1 MGDTELGAVDDGLSG
16 TATGTDAVVRVFV
29 SYRRDDV
36 PDATDRLTASLVG
49 HLGKDHVFLDIDSI
63 EIGARFASVVGKW
76 VARCDVLLAV
86 MGPGWLSATDGDGNR
101 RLDDPKDFVRLEIEA
116 GLTRSVRVVPVL
128 IHGAKIPKASELPES
143 LVPLLDRNAVELTR
157 PYWDLDVEKLIRA
170 IKRLGVEAS
179 REAEETRRAVTG
191 VATEK
196 VEPERVDPEP
206 AAAEPA
212 AAEPAADE
220 LQAKDETDHDVEEQP
235 RDEADDERIAALW
248 QRQRHQRGLRLS
260 LLNLGVAKSR
270 IADGERVLILA
281 RGQRGMVGG
290 LLAVTDRRIIYF
302 TESRFREEFRMEE
315 WDLGKVENADGKRG
329 DVAFMVD
336 GRKISF
342 FALKDPEA
350 DGAAVAERIN
360 QARAALAAPR
370 AGAAN

>member
-86 MGPGWLSATDGDGNR
+86 MGRSWLSATDDDGNR

-116 GLTRSVRVVPVL
+116 GLTRGVRVVPVL
-128 IHGAKIPKASELPES
+128 IHGARMPKASELPES

-157 PYWDLDVEKLIRA
+157 PYWDLDIEKLITA

-179 REAEETRRAVTG
+179 REVEETRRAVTG
-191 VATEK
+191 VAAPQP
-196 VEPERVDPEP
+196 EPERVQTDTVESERTP
-206 AAAEPA
+206 AEPQYEA
-212 AAEPAADE
+212 ATPQVA
-220 LQAKDETDHDVEEQP
+220 EEQ
-235 RDEADDERIAALW
+235 RVADLW
-248 QRQRHQRGLRLS
+248 ERQRHQRGLRLS

-270 IADGERVLILA
+270 IADGERVSILA
-281 RGQRGMVGG
+281 RCQRGMVGG
-290 LLAVTDRRIIYF
+290 LLAVTDRRIIFF

-315 WDLGKVENADGKRG
+315 WDLRKVENADGKRG
-329 DVAFMVD
+329 DVAFMVE
-336 GRKISF
+336 GRKMSF
-342 FALKDPEA
+342 FALKDTEA
-350 DGAAVAERIN
+350 DGAAVAGRIN
-360 QARAALAAPR
+360 EARAALAAPA
-370 AGAAN
+370 AGARN